1 MKKKLSIYLSLL
13 VMLSSFLTMPI
24 TIIAETTSD
33 TDSTQQTQTEPIKT
47 EQTTIKEGSS
57 SSSSQIENI
66 VTENKGI
73 TSEESSTLETTQTDK
88 KQASETIQSTD
99 QQTRAPSKAIQA
111 AVIKMQIQP
120 RRNGDIPGVYPGV
133 IFDLYDSDNNLL
145 MANIETGPDGLA
157 HVDNIIELGKD
168 YILKVVAAPEGFYPA
183 SQQSDIYFTG
193 SLFGDNDTQTV
204 PATLDGLNSMAYF
217 DTETDNLN
225 AKQGD
230 KLIIY
235 QVYNKKI
242 LTQEKLLPP
251 TATTTALS
259 VNLTSKVSNPS
270 ADLIAKASAAL
281 SMTVPQLYESFNTQD
296 LGVGIYEVDV
306 LSDTFPSPDQWV
318 QVSFGFDTSTPTG
331 SAGGG
336 GQDLLV
342 NLAAGPIQFALQAR
356 KVLIGR
362 DLTAGAFDFEL
373 KDQAG
378 NLIETKSNELDGT
391 VNFSEITYDTEGT
404 FFYTIN
410 EVQGSEPGM
419 TYDDHV
425 IDAIVIVTK
434 IDGELFANAIYGGG
448 QTFVN
453 SYAPE
458 TETTEVKGTKTW
470 DDADNQDGKR
480 PDSITVNLLADGE
493 QIATKVVTEND
504 GWSYE
509 FQNLPK
515 YKDGKEI
522 VYTVIENQV
531 ADYNTETNGFD
542 ITNHHT
548 PETTEVKGTKTWDDA
563 NNQDGKRPDSITVNL
578 LADGEQI
585 ATKAVTENDGWSYEF
600 QNLPKYKDGKEIV
613 YTITENAVENYTTE
627 IEGFNITNTYNPG
640 KISGTVVKHWEDKNN
655 QAGIRPDSIKIQ
667 LYANGEKQGQPVELT
682 EKGNW
687 MYSWKELEARDKDG
701 KAIQYS
707 IKEVDVAD
715 GYTATITG
723 ENTGNLLI
731 TNTHTFN
738 TPKEP
743 KTPSGYKTTNN
754 PKTPSEAKAT
764 NQPKTP
770 SALKRYLP
778 KTGEQRAVWM
788 MVAGL
793 IVLLTISM
801 YYFYQKKKIRK
812 DQ

>member
-404 FFYTIN
+404 FFIQLT
-410 EVQGSEPGM
+410 
-419 TYDDHV
+419 
-425 IDAIVIVTK
+425 
-434 IDGELFANAIYGGG
+434 
-448 QTFVN
+448 
-453 SYAPE
+453 
-458 TETTEVKGTKTW
+458 
-470 DDADNQDGKR
+470 
-480 PDSITVNLLADGE
+480 
-493 QIATKVVTEND
+493 
-504 GWSYE
+504 
-509 FQNLPK
+509 K
-515 YKDGKEI
+515 YK
-522 VYTVIENQV
+522 VQNQ
-531 ADYNTETNGFD
+531 G
-542 ITNHHT
+542 
-548 PETTEVKGTKTWDDA
+548 
-563 NNQDGKRPDSITVNL
+563 
-578 LADGEQI
+578 
-585 ATKAVTENDGWSYEF
+585 
-600 QNLPKYKDGKEIV
+600 
-613 YTITENAVENYTTE
+613 
-627 IEGFNITNTYNPG
+627 
-640 KISGTVVKHWEDKNN
+640 
-655 QAGIRPDSIKIQ
+655 
-667 LYANGEKQGQPVELT
+667 
-682 EKGNW
+682 
-687 MYSWKELEARDKDG
+687 
-701 KAIQYS
+701 
-707 IKEVDVAD
+707 
-715 GYTATITG
+715 
-723 ENTGNLLI
+723 
-731 TNTHTFN
+731 
-738 TPKEP
+738 
-743 KTPSGYKTTNN
+743 
-754 PKTPSEAKAT
+754 
-764 NQPKTP
+764 
-770 SALKRYLP
+770 
-778 KTGEQRAVWM
+778 
-788 MVAGL
+788 
-793 IVLLTISM
+793 
-801 YYFYQKKKIRK
+801 
-812 DQ
+812 